1 MFVDSP
7 IGVTAFTGINENFAC
22 VPAAMSW
29 VAALLHNNMTKV
41 PLLDL
46 SAQNGALEGE
56 LTAAFQRVLRSCCYI
71 MGPELEAFEK
81 DAARVCGAT
90 HGLGV
95 SSGTDAILLALMALG
110 IGRGDEVLVPAFT
123 FFATAGCVARVGATP
138 VWVDVEAHSFNMSL
152 SDAEQKVSPRT
163 RAMIPVH
170 LFGQAMDMDAVS
182 AFARR
187 HGLRVVEDCAQS
199 LGARWRGR
207 AVGSFGDFGA
217 YSFFPSKNLGGFGDS
232 GLLVTNDAAL
242 AERARVLR
250 VHGMAPK
257 YFHKFVGGNF
267 RMDPL
272 QAALLG
278 VKLPHLAAYNERRV
292 ANAAYY
298 RRALG
303 SVAGVVDNVA
313 GGVPEDAVVLLPD
326 DFSGEGIWNQFTLRV
341 RGTGRRDALRAYLA
355 GRGIGCDIY
364 YPLSLDR
371 QECFEGVGRGGETVR
386 VAHELA
392 DEVLSIPVFPDLSR
406 EQLDAVV
413 ASIVD
418 WLGTLNR

>member
-1 MFVDSP
+1 
-7 IGVTAFTGINENFAC
+7 
-22 VPAAMSW
+22 
-29 VAALLHNNMTKV
+29 MTKI

-46 SAQNGALEGE
+46 SAQNGELEGE
-56 LTAAFQRVLRSCCYI
+56 LTTAFQRVLRSRCYI

-81 DAARVCGAT
+81 DVARECGVA

-110 IGRGDEVLVPAFT
+110 IGQGDEVLVPAFT
-123 FFATAGCVARVGATP
+123 FFATAGCVSRIGATP
-138 VWVDVEAHSFNMSL
+138 VWVDVEAHTFNMSL
-152 SDAEQKVSPRT
+152 SDAGRKVSERT
-163 RAMIPVH
+163 RAIIPVH
-170 LFGQAMDMDAVS
+170 LFGQAMDMDAVLD
-182 AFARR
+182 FARR

-207 AVGSFGDFGA
+207 PVGSFGDFGA
-217 YSFFPSKNLGGFGDS
+217 YSFFPSKNLGGFGDA
-232 GLLVTNDAAL
+232 GLLASNDAAL

-278 VKLPHLAAYNERRV
+278 VKLPHLAAYNARRG
-292 ANAAYY
+292 ANAAFY

-303 SVAGVVDNVA
+303 RVAGVADNA
-313 GGVPEDAVVLLPD
+313 PGGAPGDAVVLLPV
-326 DFSGEGIWNQFTLRV
+326 DFSGGGIWNQFTLRV
-341 RGTGRRDALRAYLA
+341 RGAGRREALRAHL
-355 GRGIGCDIY
+355 GGCGIGCEVY

-371 QECFEGVGRGGETVR
+371 QECFAGVGRGGGSVV

-392 DEVLSIPVFPDLSR
+392 DEVLSIPVFPDLDE
-406 EQLDAVV
+406 EQLGGVV
-413 ASIVD
+413 AAIVD
-418 WLGTLNR
+418 WLGSLGR